1 MVLGKSSLME
11 LARKKGNPAKL
22 SNREHDNSS
31 IQFFGHAQFTWLVL
45 LARLLLVVL
54 RDAVI
59 QKARG
64 AAGLVDIALRGGR

>member
-1 MVLGKSSLME
+1 ME

-59 QKARG
+59 QKA
-64 AAGLVDIALRGGR
+64 L